1 MYYSNVRVITTEKA
15 IPVTIETY
23 WMLRDKR
30 EQMSKNLDK
39 HVTFDEVIR
48 SLIDWDLVVISERRG
63 LKK

>member
-1 MYYSNVRVITTEKA
+1 
-15 IPVTIETY
+15 
-23 WMLRDKR
+23 MLRDKR

>member
-1 MYYSNVRVITTEKA
+1 MITTEKA

-48 SLIDWDLVVISERRG
+48 SLIEYQKEEDRKNEVVNEVV
-63 LKK
+63 KK